1 MFFSTTTTAP
11 QYFSIHFFIFLF
23 LSELKKFLT
32 MVKIARVLRLVA
44 TEVAPPRF
52 VHVVKR
58 PTPKVL
64 ATINEEEACP

>member
-1 MFFSTTTTAP
+1 MFLYSLLQLHSVSLFTSLVFP
-11 QYFSIHFFIFLF
+11 FLYLRIFLR
-23 LSELKKFLT
+23 
-32 MVKIARVLRLVA
+32 MAKIVRVLRLVA